1 MTIIL
6 LNVLVITVTT
16 KPRLYTRLYLNAF
29 FHLIIT
35 IIIIIIII
43 IIIAEVFVSTN
54 TCELTRASLTVCFNL
69 KNTLAIMYNC
79 SWKRMRSFLS

>member
-16 KPRLYTRLYLNAF
+16 KPRLYIRLYLNAF

-43 IIIAEVFVSTN
+43 IAKVFVSTN
-54 TCELTRASLTVCFNL
+54 TCELTRALLTVCFNL